1 VASRAQ
7 LLDQLADAGVT
18 LTLVDVGASLEP
30 FAPFQP
36 LLGAATYVGFDPD
49 RRELH
54 TSSSAD
60 GRGRRIVVEQAVVAD
75 DGAGEATFFLTANPT
90 CSSTLRPLDREVGE
104 YLHAYRFE
112 VVGEATVGATTLA
125 KALAGAGID
134 RVDWLKLDTQGTD
147 LRLLTGLD
155 EGLFATLMA
164 VDAEP
169 GLDAFYEGED
179 TFGELHRALVARGFW
194 LADLDLIRA
203 VRLRRRTYDD
213 LLGARTKLGRRVA
226 EFALKPSPTAA
237 GPRYLRTLA
246 SLEAAG
252 AGRDDYLRLWA
263 CAFFSGNHP
272 YALDVVAACRDRH
285 GAAAPVPTLVEA
297 TVRANRAD
305 VRRAAP
311 RRLVE
316 KASLR
321 NLRRFFTKPY

>member
-1 VASRAQ
+1 VAGRRPQ
-7 LLDQLADAGVT
+7 LLALLADAGVG

-36 LLGAATYVGFDPD
+36 LLGAVTYVGFDPD

-54 TSSSAD
+54 TSSS
-60 GRGRRIVVEQAVVAD
+60 GGGRRIIVEQAVVAD
-75 DGAGEATFFLTANPT
+75 ADAGEATFFLTANPT
-90 CSSTLRPLDREVGE
+90 CSSTLRPLAGEVGE

-112 VVGEATVGATTLA
+112 VVGEATVPATTLA

-147 LRLLTGLD
+147 LRLVASLDDGLA
-155 EGLFATLMA
+155 ATLMA

-169 GLDAFYEGED
+169 GLDPSYDGED

-194 LADLDLIRA
+194 LSDLELTRA
-203 VRLRRRTYDD
+203 VRLRRATYDD
-213 LLGARTKLGRRVA
+213 LLGARTKLGRRLA
-226 EFALKPSPTAA
+226 EFALKTSPTAA

-246 SLEAAG
+246 SLEATG
-252 AGRDDYLRLWA
+252 AGRDEHLRLWA
-263 CAFFSGNHP
+263 CAFFSGNRP
-272 YALDVVAACRDRH
+272 YALDVIATCRDRH
-285 GAAAPVPTLVEA
+285 GAAAPIPELVEA

-316 KASLR
+316 KASWR
-321 NLRRFFTKPY
+321 NLRRFATKPY